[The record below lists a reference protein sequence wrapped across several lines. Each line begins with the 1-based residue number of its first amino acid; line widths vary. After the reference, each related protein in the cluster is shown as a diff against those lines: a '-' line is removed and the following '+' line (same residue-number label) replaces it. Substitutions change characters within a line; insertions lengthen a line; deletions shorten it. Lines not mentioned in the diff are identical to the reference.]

1 MPTENVK
8 PITLT
13 SKQLLRLEL
22 EKDIAEFLNAGNSI
36 YQCSVNESAYE
47 DHTRE
52 FMKRNYTRAERLRR
66 EERERQNASNT

>member
-22 EKDIAEFLNAGNSI
+22 QEDIKAFLASGNKI
-36 YQCSVNESAYE
+36 QQCHHTASAYE

-52 FMKRNYTRAERLRR
+52 FMKRNYTRAERKLREKR
-66 EERERQNASNT
+66 ERENASNT